1 MLSNDEGMNYTLK
14 QAPKESASMS
24 AAANGFPGFWGMTSI
39 LRLSRRAGFRLR
51 WLCVPEIPAAGFAGT
66 NFAQM
71 LEAVDSGGLG
81 AFCGHPRLE
90 HGKLNGRGGRS
101 G

>member
-1 MLSNDEGMNYTLK
+1 
-14 QAPKESASMS
+14 MS

-71 LEAVDSGGLG
+71 LEAVDSGGVAVGECYLQRVIAHGLG